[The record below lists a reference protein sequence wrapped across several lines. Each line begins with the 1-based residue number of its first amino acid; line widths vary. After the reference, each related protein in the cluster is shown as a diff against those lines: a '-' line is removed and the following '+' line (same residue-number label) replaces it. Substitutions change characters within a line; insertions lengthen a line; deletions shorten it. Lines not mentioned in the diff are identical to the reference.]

1 MLRCSTALRLV
12 LNQNPSFLEVPLG
25 VCNVSEAASSGGGG
39 TVEYIQH
46 HLTNLCVGECG
57 GTGFWAWHLDTLTV
71 SFLLGALIVITS
83 WRLGRR
89 LSLDNPGGF
98 QNAVEAIL
106 EFVGG
111 QVRDAF
117 PGHNPLIAPLAL
129 TIFLW
134 VFLMNAMDLIPVDL
148 LPWIGEHLGLEHL
161 KVVPTT
167 DLSTTLAMS
176 LSVFVLII
184 FYSIKVK
191 GPVGYLKMFLFHP
204 FGKFLIPVN
213 IVMTLIE
220 ELAKPLSLG
229 LRLFGN
235 LFAGELVF
243 LLIALIGGTLVT
255 GIFGWLFWFPLQITL
270 DLGWLIFHLL
280 VITLQAFIFM
290 VLSIVYLGMAHQE
303 H

>member
-1 MLRCSTALRLV
+1 M
-12 LNQNPSFLEVPLG
+12 
-25 VCNVSEAASSGGGG
+25 SEEANSGGGG

-46 HLTNLCVGECG
+46 HLTNLCTGQCDPVTHKA
-57 GTGFWAWHLDTLTV
+57 TGFWALHVDTLFF
-71 SFLLGALIVITS
+71 SLILGALIVFVS
-83 WRLGRR
+83 WRLGKR
-89 LSLDNPGGF
+89 LTVGAPNGF
-98 QNAVEAIL
+98 QNFVEL
-106 EFVGG
+106 LVEFVSG
-111 QVRDAF
+111 QVRDSF

-134 VFLMNAMDLIPVDL
+134 VWLMNFMDLIPVDL
-148 LPWIGEHLGLEHL
+148 LPVLGGVLGIHYL

-176 LSVFVLII
+176 LTVFALII
-184 FYSIKVK
+184 FYNFKVK
-191 GPVGYLKMFLFHP
+191 GPIGYLKMFLFHP
-204 FGKFLIPVN
+204 FGKFLVPVN
-213 IVMTLIE
+213 IIMTLIE

-243 LLIALIGGTLVT
+243 LLIALIGGTLAVEI
-255 GIFGWLFWFPLQITL
+255 GFASLGWFSLQVAL
-270 DLGWLIFHLL
+270 DWGWLIFHLL

-290 VLSIVYLGMAHQE
+290 VLTIVYLGMAHVEE